1 MQVVCSGG
9 IAVRATCLKQSR
21 LGLYQHLTQFLA
33 DCITSTG
40 TFMNTIEY

>member
-21 LGLYQHLTQFLA
+21 LGSYQHLTQFL
-33 DCITSTG
+33 DCITSSG